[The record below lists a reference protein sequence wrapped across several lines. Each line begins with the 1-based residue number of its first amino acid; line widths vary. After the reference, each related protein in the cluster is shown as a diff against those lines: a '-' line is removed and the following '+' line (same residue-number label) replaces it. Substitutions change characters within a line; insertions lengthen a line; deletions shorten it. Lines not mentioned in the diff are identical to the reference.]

1 MGWGWVREEWCV
13 WNAPIREGTT
23 AVVYHETGRLTK
35 SVVQQ
40 GHKARCRTYLVEQAL
55 QPRSIYTKFAPHV
68 SLPRTYA
75 SSTSRSEGGGGWA
88 WNGGRRER
96 RDDGAVCHGDT
107 HAGKMQ

>member
-1 MGWGWVREEWCV
+1 M

-23 AVVYHETGRLTK
+23 AVVYHETGRRLTK
-35 SVVQQ
+35 SVIQQ

-55 QPRSIYTKFAPHV
+55 QPRSIYTNFAP
-68 SLPRTYA
+68 PRFHFLVRTHHQP
-75 SSTSRSEGGGGWA
+75 RGVKEGGGWA